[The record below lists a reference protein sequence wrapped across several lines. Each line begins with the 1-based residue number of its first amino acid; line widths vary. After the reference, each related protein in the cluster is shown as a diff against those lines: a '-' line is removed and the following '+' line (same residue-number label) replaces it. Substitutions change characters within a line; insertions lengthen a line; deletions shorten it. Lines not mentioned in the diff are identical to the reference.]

1 MFGIEK
7 VDLTFS
13 INPFLL
19 VLFFLIT
26 AVFTFYIYRYTV
38 PVIDLSKKIFLVLI
52 RFTAL
57 LLMLFI
63 IFEPMVTLAKK
74 IIIEPVNLVFIDNSR
89 SIKID
94 DGTQRDESVK
104 NFINDVESNLGEND
118 LEVLTFGNSVFESDF
133 EKLEDINFSES
144 STNFSNIFSFIK
156 EQNKNI
162 SSITVISDGVITNG
176 PNPLFTAEKLN
187 VPVFTIGVGDT
198 SKRKDIEIRSVLFN
212 EYIYAETPTTIL
224 STINNTGF
232 PGEGINIS
240 LYEQNI
246 LVEQKQITLSPEG
259 IQNVEFE
266 YKPSSGGEKK
276 LTIEASSLDGEFT
289 AANNKKVFY
298 INVLDNKINILIL
311 AGSPSPDISFIKN
324 SFQTDENFKV
334 HSLTQISQDKFLEQG
349 NPDRLID
356 SADILFLIGFP
367 SKETSGNF
375 LNKVRDKIFT
385 GNIPFFLTLSSGID
399 LAKLNQLQR
408 ELPVNISPKS
418 SFSFEV
424 QPNILNEHTRNPLLQ
439 NKMQNPV
446 AAWENLPPV
455 FQPDVRITLKP
466 ESELIA
472 RSKIKNVPSDNPLI
486 VSRKLGNKKSIAVL
500 ARDIWKWKLQTAAK
514 DMDLF
519 DRFII
524 SSVKW
529 LNTSEDQ
536 KQVKI
541 STNKKIYSLGEQVEF
556 IAQVYDET
564 FNPVSDAE
572 VKINIRGNEQS
583 PELILSS
590 VGNGLYEGVFE
601 TNKPGDYSF
610 SGNARFENISLGKDN
625 GSFNIGEVDIEMIN
639 PGMNF
644 EFLSSLAER
653 TGGKYFH
660 QDNYSELFTILKSIN
675 ENASREKIETSEIN
689 LWSSEWL
696 MAIVILLLGL
706 EWFLRKRAGML

>member
-74 IIIEPVNLVFIDNSR
+74 NIIEPVNLVFIDNSR

-187 VPVFTIGVGDT
+187 VPLFTIGVGDT

-246 LVEQKQITLSPEG
+246 LVEQKQIMLNPEG

-276 LTIEASSLDGEFT
+276 LTIEASSLDG
-289 AANNKKVFY
+289 
-298 INVLDNKINILIL
+298 
-311 AGSPSPDISFIKN
+311 
-324 SFQTDENFKV
+324 
-334 HSLTQISQDKFLEQG
+334 
-349 NPDRLID
+349 
-356 SADILFLIGFP
+356 
-367 SKETSGNF
+367 
-375 LNKVRDKIFT
+375 
-385 GNIPFFLTLSSGID
+385 
-399 LAKLNQLQR
+399 
-408 ELPVNISPKS
+408 
-418 SFSFEV
+418 
-424 QPNILNEHTRNPLLQ
+424 
-439 NKMQNPV
+439 
-446 AAWENLPPV
+446 
-455 FQPDVRITLKP
+455 
-466 ESELIA
+466 
-472 RSKIKNVPSDNPLI
+472 
-486 VSRKLGNKKSIAVL
+486 
-500 ARDIWKWKLQTAAK
+500 
-514 DMDLF
+514 
-519 DRFII
+519 
-524 SSVKW
+524 
-529 LNTSEDQ
+529 
-536 KQVKI
+536 
-541 STNKKIYSLGEQVEF
+541 
-556 IAQVYDET
+556 
-564 FNPVSDAE
+564 
-572 VKINIRGNEQS
+572 
-583 PELILSS
+583 
-590 VGNGLYEGVFE
+590 
-601 TNKPGDYSF
+601 
-610 SGNARFENISLGKDN
+610 
-625 GSFNIGEVDIEMIN
+625 
-639 PGMNF
+639 
-644 EFLSSLAER
+644 
-653 TGGKYFH
+653 
-660 QDNYSELFTILKSIN
+660 
-675 ENASREKIETSEIN
+675 
-689 LWSSEWL
+689 
-696 MAIVILLLGL
+696 
-706 EWFLRKRAGML
+706 

>member
-1 MFGIEK
+1 
-7 VDLTFS
+7 
-13 INPFLL
+13 
-19 VLFFLIT
+19 
-26 AVFTFYIYRYTV
+26 
-38 PVIDLSKKIFLVLI
+38 
-52 RFTAL
+52 
-57 LLMLFI
+57 
-63 IFEPMVTLAKK
+63 
-74 IIIEPVNLVFIDNSR
+74 
-89 SIKID
+89 
-94 DGTQRDESVK
+94 
-104 NFINDVESNLGEND
+104 
-118 LEVLTFGNSVFESDF
+118 
-133 EKLEDINFSES
+133 
-144 STNFSNIFSFIK
+144 
-156 EQNKNI
+156 
-162 SSITVISDGVITNG
+162 
-176 PNPLFTAEKLN
+176 
-187 VPVFTIGVGDT
+187 
-198 SKRKDIEIRSVLFN
+198 
-212 EYIYAETPTTIL
+212 
-224 STINNTGF
+224 
-232 PGEGINIS
+232 
-240 LYEQNI
+240 
-246 LVEQKQITLSPEG
+246 
-259 IQNVEFE
+259 
-266 YKPSSGGEKK
+266 
-276 LTIEASSLDGEFT
+276 
-289 AANNKKVFY
+289 
-298 INVLDNKINILIL
+298 
-311 AGSPSPDISFIKN
+311 
-324 SFQTDENFKV
+324 
-334 HSLTQISQDKFLEQG
+334 
-349 NPDRLID
+349 
-356 SADILFLIGFP
+356 
-367 SKETSGNF
+367 
-375 LNKVRDKIFT
+375 
-385 GNIPFFLTLSSGID
+385 
-399 LAKLNQLQR
+399 
-408 ELPVNISPKS
+408 
-418 SFSFEV
+418 V

-556 IAQVYDET
+556 IAQVYDEI

-583 PELILSS
+583 SELILSS

-660 QDNYSELFTILKSIN
+660 QDNYSELFPILKSIN